1 MRGTSILPLLV
12 VALVPLTLFGL
23 IIVGSSLG
31 AVGWR
36 PPVLWSESFGSP
48 IGASGITAVTVYN
61 ANRYVCGYLN
71 STTTFGT
78 PFIREY
84 DLNGGDVWTTT
95 LASGPS
101 TVTSPLLLG
110 ISVNTAGLFVI
121 GDINDNITLLKYDFT
136 GNQLWVRQLG
146 RTYGGEA
153 AFATSTGVFVAG
165 VASGLFPNETYSVQT
180 PFIRQYDANGNTIW
194 TQKLANSPTGV
205 YALYVDS
212 SGVFVLSDNFLLKYD
227 LSGNELWAI
236 GAAGKGLSVDA
247 TGSYVSGSSL
257 TKYRIDGTM
266 AWSTVLH
273 TPDGNIVADSLVS
286 SDSSGV
292 YVSMSD
298 GKGRQYVTKYD
309 SSDNQI
315 WTSRVDPVPSNLLT
329 YRGGY
334 IITVASGG
342 VYLAGSTEVGQLTY
356 AVVEELAESSSL
368 VFFGVNPPWSFVTV
382 GVLSAAVVFSS
393 FFWFRKYQRRLN
405 ARPRSV
411 TRYHPNFDVTR

>member
-110 ISVNTAGLFVI
+110 ISVN
-121 GDINDNITLLKYDFT
+121 
-136 GNQLWVRQLG
+136 
-146 RTYGGEA
+146 
-153 AFATSTGVFVAG
+153 STGVFVAG

-194 TQKLANSPTGV
+194 TQKLANSPTAV

-227 LSGNELWAI
+227 LGGNELWAI
-236 GAAGKGLSVDA
+236 GAAGKGLSVDS

-257 TKYRIDGTM
+257 TKYRSDGTI
-266 AWSTVLH
+266 AWGTVLR
-273 TPDGNIVADSLVS
+273 TPDGNVVADSLVS

-309 SSDNQI
+309 ASDNQI
-315 WTSRVDPVPSNLLT
+315 WTFRVDPVSSNLLT

-382 GVLSAAVVFSS
+382 GVLSAAVVFST

-411 TRYHPNFDVTR
+411 TRYRPNFDVTN